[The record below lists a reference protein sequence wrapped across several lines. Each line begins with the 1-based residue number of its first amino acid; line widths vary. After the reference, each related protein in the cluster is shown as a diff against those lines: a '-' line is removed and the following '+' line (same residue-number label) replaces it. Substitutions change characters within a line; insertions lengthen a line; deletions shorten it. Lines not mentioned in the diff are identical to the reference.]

1 MALCFQNSR
10 PLLNVAQEAVKYTEE
25 GNKRIFL
32 MQETFNVYPQC
43 GHACV
48 CSSCRA
54 VRLEESY
61 GDFPA
66 KAETAEMV
74 EITGMCCACSC

>member
-1 MALCFQNSR
+1 M
-10 PLLNVAQEAVKYTEE
+10 QEA
-25 GNKRIFL
+25 
-32 MQETFNVYPQC
+32 FNVYPQC

-48 CSSCRA
+48 CSSYGV

-66 KAETAEMV
+66 KAEPAEMV
-74 EITGMCCACSC
+74 EITGMCCARSC